1 MNCSTF
7 RTHWVNYTDLSP
19 ESADLPRQCL
29 LPEKPVLSIEM
40 LEDRYALENHLLDA
54 GEITTEQQE
63 QALVVEMLQQY
74 CDRVAR
80 YSTAGYSVVIRNIIH
95 YINLHL
101 KEDLILS
108 TLAARFN
115 LSRSY
120 LSDRL
125 HREVHSNLTDYVTL
139 TRIQFAANLLR
150 YHHYTITQAA
160 QEVGI
165 PVVPYPPVQAHHRRD
180 AIPLRPVES
189 HRGLRDEPAKKENFA
204 AALSLLAILCSMVL

>member
-7 RTHWVNYTDLSP
+7 RTHWVNYTDLS
-19 ESADLPRQCL
+19 SYNDYL
-29 LPEKPVLSIEM
+29 L
-40 LEDRYALENHLLDA
+40 AA
-54 GEITTEQQE
+54 GEITTGQQE

-101 KEDLILS
+101 KEDLTLS

-120 LSDRL
+120 LSGPAPPGGAQQPDRL
-125 HREVHSNLTDYVTL
+125 CDPDPH
-139 TRIQFAANLLR
+139 
-150 YHHYTITQAA
+150 
-160 QEVGI
+160 
-165 PVVPYPPVQAHHRRD
+165 PVC
-180 AIPLRPVES
+180 
-189 HRGLRDEPAKKENFA
+189 GEPAPVSSLHDHTGGTGGRYPGYTPTCLFKRTIEET
-204 AALSLLAILCSMVL
+204 LSHYAR

>member
-7 RTHWVNYTDLSP
+7 RTHWVNYTDLS
-19 ESADLPRQCL
+19 SYNDYL
-29 LPEKPVLSIEM
+29 L
-40 LEDRYALENHLLDA
+40 AA

-101 KEDLILS
+101 KKDQTLS

-120 LSDRL
+120 LSDQL
-125 HREVHSNLTDYVTL
+125 HREVHSNLTDYVSL

-150 YHHYTITQAA
+150 YHRYTITQAA

-165 PVVPYPPVQAHHRRD
+165 QDVLYFTLLFKRT
-180 AIPLRPVES
+180 IGETLS
-189 HRGLRDEPAKKENFA
+189 HYAR
-204 AALSLLAILCSMVL
+204 

>member
-1 MNCSTF
+1 MHAF
-7 RTHWVNYTDLSP
+7 Y
-19 ESADLPRQCL
+19 
-29 LPEKPVLSIEM
+29 
-40 LEDRYALENHLLDA
+40 LDTLYNDYLFAA

-101 KEDLILS
+101 KEDLTLS

-120 LSDRL
+120 LSDRF

-150 YHHYTITQAA
+150 YHHYAITQAA

-180 AIPLRPVES
+180 AVPLRPVES
-189 HRGLRDEPAKKENFA
+189 HRGLRDEPVKKKNFA
-204 AALSLLAILCSMVL
+204 AALIQPPCNVLQHSIIICIESVS

>member
-1 MNCSTF
+1 M
-7 RTHWVNYTDLSP
+7 
-19 ESADLPRQCL
+19 
-29 LPEKPVLSIEM
+29 LPENPVLSIQM

-101 KEDLILS
+101 KEDLTLS

-125 HREVHSNLTDYVTL
+125 HREVHSNLTNYVTL

-165 PVVPYPPVQAHHRRD
+165 TVVPYPPVQAHHRGD
-180 AIPLRPVES
+180 AVPLRPVES
-189 HRGLRDEPAKKENFA
+189 HHGLRDEPTKKENFA
-204 AALSLLAILCSMVL
+204 AALGLLAILCSTVL

>member
-1 MNCSTF
+1 MNCSAF
-7 RTHWVNYTDLSP
+7 RTHWVNYTDLS
-19 ESADLPRQCL
+19 SYNDYL
-29 LPEKPVLSIEM
+29 L
-40 LEDRYALENHLLDA
+40 AA

-101 KEDLILS
+101 KKDLTLS

-125 HREVHSNLTDYVTL
+125 CDPDPH
-139 TRIQFAANLLR
+139 
-150 YHHYTITQAA
+150 
-160 QEVGI
+160 
-165 PVVPYPPVQAHHRRD
+165 PVC
-180 AIPLRPVES
+180 
-189 HRGLRDEPAKKENFA
+189 GEPAPVS
-204 AALSLLAILCSMVL
+204 SLHDHTGGTGGRYPGCTLPACSSAP

>member
-19 ESADLPRQCL
+19 ESADLPRQCM
-29 LPEKPVLSIEM
+29 LPEKPVLSIQM
-40 LEDRYALENHLLDA
+40 LEDHYALENHLLDA

-101 KEDLILS
+101 KEDLTLS

>member
-7 RTHWVNYTDLSP
+7 RTHWVNYTDLS
-19 ESADLPRQCL
+19 SYNDYL
-29 LPEKPVLSIEM
+29 L
-40 LEDRYALENHLLDA
+40 AA

-95 YINLHL
+95 YITLHL
-101 KEDLILS
+101 KEDLTLS
-108 TLAARFN
+108 TLAARSN
-115 LSRSY
+115 PSRSY

-160 QEVGI
+160 QDVGI

-180 AIPLRPVES
+180 AVPLRPVES
-189 HRGLRDEPAKKENFA
+189 HRGLRDEPAKKNNFA
-204 AALSLLAILCSMVL
+204 AALRLLAMLCSMVL

>member
-19 ESADLPRQCL
+19 ESADLPRQCM
-29 LPEKPVLSIEM
+29 LPEKPVLSIQM
-40 LEDRYALENHLLDA
+40 LEDHYALENHLLDA

-74 CDRVAR
+74 CNRVAR
-80 YSTAGYSVVIRNIIH
+80 YSTVGYSVVIRNIIH
-95 YINLHL
+95 YINLHV
-101 KEDLILS
+101 KEDLTLS

-125 HREVHSNLTDYVTL
+125 HWEVHSNLTAYVTL

-150 YHHYTITQAA
+150 YHNYTITQAA

-180 AIPLRPVES
+180 AVPLRPVES
-189 HRGLRDEPAKKENFA
+189 HRGLRDEPAKKKNFA

>member
-7 RTHWVNYTDLSP
+7 RTHWVNYTDLS
-19 ESADLPRQCL
+19 SYNDYL
-29 LPEKPVLSIEM
+29 L
-40 LEDRYALENHLLDA
+40 AA

-101 KEDLILS
+101 KEDPTLS

-115 LSRSY
+115 PSRSY

-125 HREVHSNLTDYVTL
+125 HREVHSNPTDYVTL
-139 TRIQFAANLLR
+139 THIQFAANLLR

-165 PVVPYPPVQAHHRRD
+165 PVIPYLPHHRRD
-180 AIPLRPVES
+180 AVPLRPVES
-189 HRGLRDEPAKKENFA
+189 HRGLRDEPAKKKNFA
-204 AALSLLAILCSMVL
+204 AALRLLAMLCSMVL

>member
-19 ESADLPRQCL
+19 ESADLPRQCM
-29 LPEKPVLSIEM
+29 LPEKPVLSIQM
-40 LEDRYALENHLLDA
+40 LEDHYALENHLLDA

-101 KEDLILS
+101 KEDLTLS
-108 TLAARFN
+108 TLAARSN

-139 TRIQFAANLLR
+139 TRIQFAANLFR
-150 YHHYTITQAA
+150 YHNYTITQAA

-165 PVVPYPPVQAHHRRD
+165 PVVPYPPVQELHRRD